1 MKYKVI
7 FSCLAFLFF
16 SAFTLKEKTVTIFLI
31 GDSTMADRSTA
42 SGSPERGWGQ
52 MLPCFLNGRIRVEN
66 HAACGRSSLSFI
78 REGRW
83 QAVLDR
89 LQAGDYVIIQ
99 FGHNDEKTDT
109 ALHTVPGGSFDENL
123 RRFVR
128 ETREKGAHPV
138 LMNSIVR
145 RNYPP
150 TPETPHQYIY
160 EKEGNTLVDTHG
172 EYLLSPRRIA
182 HEMDVPFVD
191 MAKLTH
197 DQVAEMGPELSKKL
211 FMWILPGRYP
221 SLPQGKV
228 DNTHLNIWGSKVFAA
243 IAAKA
248 LSQKVPRLS
257 KYIRYIDP
265 QTVQDTE
272 TTCFGQST
280 GTVIVNGIPWF
291 DDRGGIVNA
300 HGACIVE
307 EDGRYYLFGEWKS
320 DKSNAFPGFSCY
332 SSDDLVNWKFENVVL
347 RVQPDGILGPNRV
360 GERVKVMKCPKTGE
374 YVMFMHADD
383 MGYKDPYIGYAT
395 CKTIDGD
402 YQLQGPLLYQGKPV
416 KRWDMGTFQDTDG
429 KGYLLIHHGPI
440 YRLSD
445 DYRSVETEVAHV
457 KDSGESPAMFK
468 KDGIYYL
475 LYSNLT
481 SWEKNDNFY
490 FTAPRIE
497 GPWTRRGLFCPEGR
511 LTYNSQT
518 TFVFPL
524 RRGNDTIPLFM
535 GDRWSYPHQASAATY
550 VWMPLLTEGTRI
562 SIPEYW
568 QAWDIRTLRPTDALK
583 GGKIVSPA
591 DGPCPDNWKKENG
604 AILSDTRG
612 STLEMKFKGTHAA
625 LIGEAGPHGGYA
637 RVSILNARQ
646 DTLYSSLVDFYSK
659 YPDTGIR
666 AITPHM
672 PMDSYMLCVEVT
684 GISPVWTDKSKKIYG
699 SKGCRIG
706 IRQVCIFEE

>member
-16 SAFTLKEKTVTIFLI
+16 SAFTLKEKPVTIFLI

-211 FMWILPGRYP
+211 FMWIPLGRYP

-257 KYIRYIDP
+257 KYIRHIDP

-416 KRWDMGTFQDTDG
+416 KRWDMGTFQDSDG
-429 KGYLLIHHGPI
+429 RGYLLIHHGPV

-457 KDSGESPAMFK
+457 KGAGESPAMFK

-518 TFVFPL
+518 TFVFPF

-535 GDRWSYPHQASAATY
+535 GDRWSYPRH
-550 VWMPLLTEGTRI
+550 
-562 SIPEYW
+562 
-568 QAWDIRTLRPTDALK
+568 IRVDAPA
-583 GGKIVSPA
+583 GGRHKTV
-591 DGPCPDNWKKENG
+591 
-604 AILSDTRG
+604 
-612 STLEMKFKGTHAA
+612 HA
-625 LIGEAGPHGGYA
+625 
-637 RVSILNARQ
+637 
-646 DTLYSSLVDFYSK
+646 
-659 YPDTGIR
+659 
-666 AITPHM
+666 
-672 PMDSYMLCVEVT
+672 
-684 GISPVWTDKSKKIYG
+684 
-699 SKGCRIG
+699 
-706 IRQVCIFEE
+706 

>member
-1 MKYKVI
+1 
-7 FSCLAFLFF
+7 
-16 SAFTLKEKTVTIFLI
+16 
-31 GDSTMADRSTA
+31 MADRSTA

-52 MLPCFLNGRIRVEN
+52 MLPCFLNGLIRVEN

-128 ETREKGAHPV
+128 ETREKGAYPV

-211 FMWILPGRYP
+211 FMWIPPGQYP

-257 KYIRYIDP
+257 KYIRHIDP

-272 TTCFGQST
+272 TTSFGQST

-416 KRWDMGTFQDTDG
+416 KRWDMGTFQDSDG
-429 KGYLLIHHGPI
+429 RGYLLIHHGPV

-457 KDSGESPAMFK
+457 KGAGESPAMFK

-524 RRGNDTIPLFM
+524 RHGNDTVPMFM
-535 GDRWSYPHQASAATY
+535 GDRWSYPRQASAATY
-550 VWMPLLTEGTRI
+550 VWMPLQAEGTKL
-562 SIPEYW
+562 SMPEYW
-568 QAWDIRTLRPTDALK
+568 QAWDMRTLRPTDALK
-583 GGKIVSPA
+583 GGKMLPSGKIRCPA
-591 DGPCPDNWKKENG
+591 HWRREDG
-604 AILSDTRG
+604 ALVSDTPD
-612 STLEMKFKGTHAA
+612 SKMEMEFEGTHAA
-625 LIGEAGPHGGYA
+625 IIGESGPLGGYA
-637 RVSILNARQ
+637 RVSVLDSQR
-646 DTLYSSLVDFYSK
+646 DTVYSSLVDYYSK
-659 YPDTGIR
+659 YPETAIR
-666 AITPHM
+666 IITPCK
-672 PMDSYMLCVEVT
+672 PRGKYTLCVEVT
-684 GISPVWTDKSKKIYG
+684 GISPVWTDKSKRIYG

-706 IRQVCIFEE
+706 IRQAYIFEE

>member
-16 SAFTLKEKTVTIFLI
+16 SAFTLKEKPVTIFLI

-52 MLPCFLNGRIRVEN
+52 MLPCFLNGLIRVEN

-128 ETREKGAHPV
+128 ETREKGAYPV

-211 FMWILPGRYP
+211 FMWIPPGQYP

-257 KYIRYIDP
+257 KYIRHIDP

-272 TTCFGQST
+272 TTSFGQST

-429 KGYLLIHHGPI
+429 RGYLLIHHGPV

-457 KDSGESPAMFK
+457 KGAGESPAMFK

-524 RRGNDTIPLFM
+524 RHGNDTVPMFM
-535 GDRWSYPHQASAATY
+535 GDRWSYPRQASAATY
-550 VWMPLLTEGTRI
+550 VWMPLQAEGTKL
-562 SIPEYW
+562 SMPEYW
-568 QAWDIRTLRPTDALK
+568 QAWDMRTLRPTDALK
-583 GGKIVSPA
+583 GGKMLPSGKIRCPA
-591 DGPCPDNWKKENG
+591 HWRREDG
-604 AILSDTRG
+604 ALVSDTPD
-612 STLEMKFKGTHAA
+612 SKMEMEFEGTHAA
-625 LIGEAGPHGGYA
+625 IIGESGPLGGYA
-637 RVSILNARQ
+637 RVSVLDSQR
-646 DTLYSSLVDFYSK
+646 DTVYSSLVDYYSK
-659 YPDTGIR
+659 YPETAIR
-666 AITPHM
+666 IITPCK
-672 PMDSYMLCVEVT
+672 PRGKYTLCVEVT
-684 GISPVWTDKSKKIYG
+684 GISPVWTDKSKRIYG

-706 IRQVCIFEE
+706 IRQAYIFEE

>member
-1 MKYKVI
+1 MQYKLI

-211 FMWILPGRYP
+211 FMWIPPGQYP

-257 KYIRYIDP
+257 KYIRHIDP

-272 TTCFGQST
+272 TTSFGQST

-402 YQLQGPLLYQGKPV
+402 FQLQGKPV
-416 KRWDMGTFQDTDG
+416 KRWDMGTFQDSDG
-429 KGYLLIHHGPI
+429 RGYLLIHHGPV

-457 KDSGESPAMFK
+457 KGAGESPAMFK

-481 SWEKNDNFY
+481 SWEKNDNCSARKAGSPTTRRPLSFSPFGAATTPFPCSWATVGRIPVRLPPPHTCGCPCRQKAQNY
-490 FTAPRIE
+490 PCLNTGRNGTCDGTCARSAPR
-497 GPWTRRGLFCPEGR
+497 
-511 LTYNSQT
+511 
-518 TFVFPL
+518 
-524 RRGNDTIPLFM
+524 
-535 GDRWSYPHQASAATY
+535 
-550 VWMPLLTEGTRI
+550 MP
-562 SIPEYW
+562 
-568 QAWDIRTLRPTDALK
+568 
-583 GGKIVSPA
+583 
-591 DGPCPDNWKKENG
+591 
-604 AILSDTRG
+604 
-612 STLEMKFKGTHAA
+612 
-625 LIGEAGPHGGYA
+625 
-637 RVSILNARQ
+637 
-646 DTLYSSLVDFYSK
+646 
-659 YPDTGIR
+659 
-666 AITPHM
+666 
-672 PMDSYMLCVEVT
+672 
-684 GISPVWTDKSKKIYG
+684 
-699 SKGCRIG
+699 
-706 IRQVCIFEE
+706 

>member
-16 SAFTLKEKTVTIFLI
+16 SAFTLKEKPVTIFLI

-211 FMWILPGRYP
+211 FMWIPLGRYP

-257 KYIRYIDP
+257 KYIRHIDP

-416 KRWDMGTFQDTDG
+416 KRWDMGTFQDSDG
-429 KGYLLIHHGPI
+429 RGYLLIHHGPV

-457 KDSGESPAMFK
+457 KGAGESPAMFK

-518 TFVFPL
+518 TFVFPF

-535 GDRWSYPHQASAATY
+535 GDRWSYPRQASAATY
-550 VWMPLLTEGTRI
+550 VWMPLQAEGTKL
-562 SIPEYW
+562 SMPEYW
-568 QAWDIRTLRPTDALK
+568 QAWDMRTSAP
-583 GGKIVSPA
+583 
-591 DGPCPDNWKKENG
+591 W
-604 AILSDTRG
+604 
-612 STLEMKFKGTHAA
+612 
-625 LIGEAGPHGGYA
+625 
-637 RVSILNARQ
+637 
-646 DTLYSSLVDFYSK
+646 
-659 YPDTGIR
+659 
-666 AITPHM
+666 M
-672 PMDSYMLCVEVT
+672 P
-684 GISPVWTDKSKKIYG
+684 
-699 SKGCRIG
+699 
-706 IRQVCIFEE
+706 